1 MNSYGSGLGIALLA
15 GLLIMMGV
23 LVLTALLFWLSW
35 KWSRPGA
42 SFFQLA
48 FPSILPFLAI
58 VIRIVQPLS
67 VQSFPAMIW
76 VGGWG
81 AIALG
86 SLGRAIWLRPGE
98 DPGPLS
104 VRRRKRDIILSTIVA
119 SMLYTG

>member
-42 SFFQLA
+42 SFFKLA

-58 VIRIVQPLS
+58 VIRIV
-67 VQSFPAMIW
+67 
-76 VGGWG
+76 
-81 AIALG
+81 
-86 SLGRAIWLRPGE
+86 
-98 DPGPLS
+98 
-104 VRRRKRDIILSTIVA
+104 
-119 SMLYTG
+119 